1 MPNKRMNVRRDGR
14 MIFPG
19 MLIGP
24 LKNEVQKYNFKGCY
38 EYQYLSWIQG
48 LANLLILALSKIT
61 PMANKPRLSFWQIW
75 NMSVGFLGIQFGFA
89 LQNANAS
96 RILLT
101 FGADLHHLSWFWLVA
116 PISGMIIQPI
126 VGYFSDKTWNQLG
139 RRRPYFLTGAILT
152 SMALILMP
160 NAPHL
165 ATFIA
170 PMFIGGGLL
179 MIMDASINISME
191 PFRALVADK
200 LPDEQHT
207 LGFSVQTVLI
217 GIGAVIGSWLPY
229 ILGNWF
235 GIPKEATG
243 SGLVPPNVIFSFYFG
258 AIILMAT
265 IIWTVVRTREYP
277 PEFYKDEEDVEG
289 EKKGFHIPK
298 KMWKLLLV
306 QFFSWFA
313 LFSMWVYTTPAIAQ
327 HFFGTTDPNSPAYQE
342 AGNWVGILF
351 GIYNGVSA
359 VVALLLP
366 YVAKYISRKM
376 THLAALVIGGISFL
390 SFAVIQDPDYL
401 IVPMIGVGIAWAS
414 ILAMPYAMLAN
425 SIPPRQMG
433 MFMGLFNMSITI
445 PQIVNGIFGGLIL
458 RYFFHDDP
466 LNSILMAGVLMIL
479 GGFSVIF
486 IRDNVEEAV

>member
-1 MPNKRMNVRRDGR
+1 
-14 MIFPG
+14 
-19 MLIGP
+19 
-24 LKNEVQKYNFKGCY
+24 
-38 EYQYLSWIQG
+38 
-48 LANLLILALSKIT
+48 
-61 PMANKPRLSFWQIW
+61 MAIKPRLSFWQIW

-116 PISGMIIQPI
+116 PVTGMIIQPI
-126 VGYFSDKTWNQLG
+126 VGYFSDKTWNRLG
-139 RRRPYFLTGAILT
+139 RRRPYFLAGAMMT
-152 SMALILMP
+152 SIALILMP

-200 LPDEQHT
+200 LPNEQHT

-243 SGLVPPNVIFSFYFG
+243 SGLVPPNVVFSFYFG
-258 AIILMAT
+258 AVVLIAT
-265 IIWTVVRTREYP
+265 IIWTVVRTEEYP
-277 PEFYKDEEDVEG
+277 PSFYDDEEQDE
-289 EKKGFHIPK
+289 EKKTGFKIPK
-298 KMWKLLLV
+298 KMWQLLVV

-313 LFSMWVYTTPAIAQ
+313 LFSMWVYTTPAVAQ
-327 HFFGTTDPNSPAYQE
+327 SFFDTTDPNSAAYQE

-359 VVALLLP
+359 VIALSLP
-366 YVAKYISRKM
+366 WIAKFITRKL
-376 THLAALVIGGISFL
+376 THLSALVIGGLSFL
-390 SFAVIQDPDYL
+390 SFAIIQNPDYL
-401 IVPMIGVGIAWAS
+401 IIPMIGIGIAWAS

-425 SIPPRQMG
+425 SIPAKKMG

-458 RYFFHDDP
+458 KYFFDGDP
-466 LNSILMAGVLMIL
+466 LKSLLMAGVLMII
-479 GGFSVIF
+479 GGLSVLF
-486 IRDNVEEAV
+486 IKDKVEESV